1 MIKSK
6 REPVVVFD
14 DVITEL
20 KANANPSAA
29 EGMARFGI
37 NPTNTLDVSIPK
49 LRGIGKRIGRDH
61 DLARKL
67 WNSGIH
73 EARIL
78 ASLVDN
84 PEQIDEEQM
93 DRWVEDFDSWDICD
107 QVCSNLFDKTVLAH
121 KKAKEWAR
129 REEEYVRRAGF
140 VLMAT
145 LAVHDKSAG
154 SRDFEAFFPLI
165 KAKSTDERNFVRKAV
180 NWALRQIGKRNLAL
194 NKKAIALARE
204 IQKLDSRS
212 ARWVASDALRELSDE
227 KTIKRLR
234 TRER

>member
-6 REPVVVFD
+6 RETAAFD

-20 KANANPSAA
+20 KANASSSAIR
-29 EGMARFGI
+29 GMAKFGI
-37 NPTNTLDVSIPK
+37 NPTNTLGVSIPK

-61 DLARKL
+61 DLALRL
-67 WNSGIH
+67 WDSGIH

-84 PEQIDEEQM
+84 PEQVDEEQM
-93 DRWVEDFDSWDICD
+93 DRWVENFDSWDICD

-121 KKAKEWAR
+121 RKAKEWAG
-129 REEEYVRRAGF
+129 REEEYVKRAGF

-154 SRDFEAFFPLI
+154 NRDFEVFFPLI

-194 NKKAIALARE
+194 NRKAIALAKE

-212 ARWVASDALRELSDE
+212 ARWVASDALRELNDE
-227 KTIKRLR
+227 KTIIRLR

>member
-1 MIKSK
+1 MTKSK
-6 REPVVVFD
+6 RETAAFD

-20 KANANPSAA
+20 KANANPSAVK
-29 EGMARFGI
+29 GMAKFGI
-37 NPTNTLDVSIPK
+37 NPTNTLGVSIPK
-49 LRGIGKRIGRDH
+49 LRGIGKWIGRDH
-61 DLARKL
+61 DLALRL
-67 WNSGIH
+67 WDSGIH

-84 PEQIDEEQM
+84 PEQVDEEQM
-93 DRWVEDFDSWDICD
+93 DRWVENFDSWDICD

-121 KKAKEWAR
+121 RKAKEWAG
-129 REEEYVRRAGF
+129 REEEYVKRAGF

-154 SRDFEAFFPLI
+154 NRDFEVFFSLI

-194 NKKAIALARE
+194 NRKAIALAKE

-212 ARWVASDALRELSDE
+212 ARWVASDALRELNDE
-227 KTIKRLR
+227 KTIIRLR